1 MNVWVLR
8 AGKIGE
14 REDWCFTN
22 GYAGGG
28 FNDVDDLSRCS
39 TRDDIKSVYRRCR
52 PADSD
57 GRVNTN
63 SAQLWGLRNGV
74 KVGDL
79 VVLPLKGGA
88 KKVAIG
94 RCTSGYEYLVSE
106 SPSQRH
112 IVRINWE
119 RTDIP
124 RSAIKQD
131 LLFSLGGASSFFSPK
146 RNDAVWRVEKLL
158 TTGVDPGSRAAS
170 GTPAVNSVLEDDDEI
185 GVDGID
191 VVEAARDVIRAFIM
205 ENFKGHK
212 LSELT
217 AAILEAKG
225 LTCVVSPPGP
235 DKGID
240 ILAGSGP
247 LGLDEPRIVVQCK
260 SEVGQ
265 VGSEV
270 VQKLLGV
277 IGGVTGAQQGLLV
290 AFGGINGPAKQ
301 LLTNQQFRVKVWDTD
316 ELIDNLLQVFDR
328 INPEIRSE
336 IPLQQV
342 WTLASAS
349 E

>member
-1 MNVWVLR
+1 MDVWVIR
-8 AGKIGE
+8 AGKVGE
-14 REDWCFTN
+14 REEWCFVN

-28 FNDVDDLSRCS
+28 FNDVDNLSSCAS
-39 TRDDIKSVYRRCR
+39 RDEIKSVYRKSR
-52 PADSD
+52 PVDSD

-63 SAQLWGLRNGV
+63 SAQLWLLRGRV

-79 VVLPLKGGA
+79 VVLPLKGGV
-88 KKVAIG
+88 KKIAIG
-94 RCTSGYEYLVSE
+94 KCTGTYTYLADEVV
-106 SPSQRH
+106 SQRH
-112 IVRINWE
+112 IVRVNWE
-119 RTDIP
+119 KTDIP

-131 LLFSLGGASSFFSPK
+131 LLYILGSALSFFNPK
-146 RNDAVWRVEKLL
+146 KNDAAWRIEKILAS
-158 TTGVDPGSRAAS
+158 GVDPGSRAAS
-170 GTPAVNSVLEDDDEI
+170 GNAESRAVAEDDEI
-185 GVDGID
+185 ETEGID
-191 VVEAARDVIRAFIM
+191 VVEAARDVIRSFVI

-212 LSELT
+212 LADLT
-217 AAILEAKG
+217 AAILEARG

-260 SEVGQ
+260 SEVSP

-270 VQKLLGV
+270 VQKLLGA

-301 LLTNQQFRVKVWDTD
+301 VLNNQQFRVKVWDTD
-316 ELIDNLLQVFDR
+316 ELIDHLLDVFEKLD
-328 INPEIRSE
+328 EDVASE
-336 IPLQQV
+336 IPLQRV
-342 WTLASAS
+342 WTLSTGL

>member
-1 MNVWVLR
+1 MNVWVIR
-8 AGKIGE
+8 AGKFGE
-14 REDWCFTN
+14 REEWCFSN

-28 FNDVDDLSRCS
+28 FTEIDDLTNCLS
-39 TRDDIKSVYRRCR
+39 RDDIKAVYRRCR

-74 KVGDL
+74 KKGDL

-88 KKVAIG
+88 KRIAIG
-94 RCTSGYEYLVSE
+94 RCTDTYRYLASE
-106 SPSQRH
+106 PNSQRH
-112 IVRINWE
+112 VVLVKWE
-119 RTDIP
+119 KTDIP
-124 RSAIKQD
+124 RSAVKQD
-131 LLFSLGGASSFFSPK
+131 LLYILGGALSFFNPK
-146 RNDAVWRVEKLL
+146 RNDAAWRVEQLL
-158 TTGVDPGSRAAS
+158 QTGVDPGSRAAS
-170 GTPAVNSVLEDDDEI
+170 AVPSTSTVAEDEDDIEVE
-185 GVDGID
+185 GFD
-191 VVEAARDVIRAFIM
+191 VVEAARDVIRTFII

-217 AAILEAKG
+217 AAILEARG
-225 LTCVVSPPGP
+225 LTCVISPPGP

-260 SEVGQ
+260 SEVGP

-301 LLTNQQFRVKVWDTD
+301 LLTNQQFRIKVWDTD
-316 ELIDNLLQVFDR
+316 ELIDNLLAVFDKLGED
-328 INPEIRSE
+328 IASE
-336 IPLQQV
+336 IPLQRV
-342 WTLASAS
+342 WTLSRGL